1 VTICGYHAVEESLRA
16 GSRGTLFVSGG
27 PSRLQPVRDLA
38 REQGVA
44 VRTVS
49 AKELNRLC
57 GHDRHQGVALLS
69 EVSRHPARQKLG
81 DALKAIGPGSALVLL
96 LDELNDPRNFG
107 AILRSAD
114 QLGVDLVVSPIR
126 RSVSETAGVIRA
138 SAGASRHIPLIAV
151 ANLVQAIELC
161 KGHSFWIYGADMN
174 GKRLQ
179 KQRFESRAAL
189 VMGGEHRGL
198 RRLVREA
205 CDFLVR
211 IPSRGRVD
219 SFNVS
224 VAAGILLYEVRR
236 QQGFPGFN

>member
-1 VTICGYHAVEESLRA
+1 MEESLRA
-16 GSRGTLFVSGG
+16 GSSGTVLTSGS
-27 PSRLQPVRDLA
+27 PARLRPIEDLA
-38 REQGVA
+38 RQQGVA

-49 AKELNRLC
+49 ARELNRLC
-57 GHDRHQGVALLS
+57 GHDRHQGVVLLS
-69 EVSRHPARQKLG
+69 ETSGRRARQNLW
-81 DALKAIGPGSALVLL
+81 DAMNAIGSDSALVLL
-96 LDELNDPRNFG
+96 LDELNDPHNLG

-114 QLGVDLVVSPIR
+114 QLGVDLVVSTIR

-138 SAGASRHIPLIAV
+138 SAGASRHVSLIAV

-161 KGHSFWIYGADMN
+161 KSCSFWVYGADMN
-174 GKRLQ
+174 GASLE
-179 KQRFESRAAL
+179 KQRFEGRTAL

-198 RRLVREA
+198 RRLVRQR

-219 SFNVS
+219 SYNVS